1 MGARTK
7 VAIIAVAVLV
17 AVVYVFSLT
26 PYLLNRDRQG
36 LQPSVEIAIPA
47 ISLVLILVLVLLVP
61 RRKREDHEL
70 TQEKEE
76 QEREKEK
83 KQEYK
88 ARDMAEYRFRKK
100 SLLSGALAGF
110 IAAWVLVGLIFAGDM
125 VLGFPSG
132 TLYSIIGLTMAG
144 LGMPYALYFG
154 IGMHLVTGTLIGTVF
169 GYITAIVGA
178 FNITSLGKGTLVGIL
193 AGFIS
198 FSLLFIPI
206 TRFQVEQSLIGFL
219 ASIHPP
225 GIDQII
231 LQNKALDIASTVLA
245 GAVPFHIIYGA
256 IMGFITG
263 YLLLVRGSHKKEEEK
278 KTF

>member
-17 AVVYVFSLT
+17 AVIYVFSFT
-26 PYLLNRDRQG
+26 PYLLNPNRQG
-36 LQPSVEIAIPA
+36 SQPSVEIAIPA

-61 RRKREDHEL
+61 RRKREGHEL
-70 TQEKEE
+70 TQEE

-125 VLGFPSG
+125 ALGFPSG

-178 FNITSLGKGTLVGIL
+178 FNITSLGKGTLIGIL

-206 TRFQVEQSLIGFL
+206 TRFQVEQSLIRFL

-225 GIDQII
+225 ETDQII
-231 LQNKALDIASTVLA
+231 LQNRALDVASTVLA

>member
-26 PYLLNRDRQG
+26 PYLLNPDRQG
-36 LQPSVEIAIPA
+36 SQPSVEIAIPA

-61 RRKREDHEL
+61 KRKREDHEL
-70 TQEKEE
+70 TQEE

-125 VLGFPSG
+125 ALGFPSG

-178 FNITSLGKGTLVGIL
+178 FNITSLGKGTLIGIL

-225 GIDQII
+225 GTDQII
-231 LQNKALDIASTVLA
+231 LQNRALDVASTVLA

-263 YLLLVRGSHKKEEEK
+263 YLLLVRRSHKKEEEK

>member
-26 PYLLNRDRQG
+26 PYLLNPNRQG
-36 LQPSVEIAIPA
+36 SQPSVEIAIPA

-61 RRKREDHEL
+61 RRKREGHEL
-70 TQEKEE
+70 TQEE

-125 VLGFPSG
+125 ALGFPSG

-178 FNITSLGKGTLVGIL
+178 FNITSLGKGTLIGIL

-206 TRFQVEQSLIGFL
+206 TRFQVEQSLIRFL
-219 ASIHPP
+219 ASISPP
-225 GIDQII
+225 GTDQIV
-231 LQNKALDIASTVLA
+231 LQNRALDVASTVLA

-278 KTF
+278 KMF

>member
-26 PYLLNRDRQG
+26 PYLLNPNRQG
-36 LQPSVEIAIPA
+36 SQPSVEIAIPA

-70 TQEKEE
+70 TQEE

-125 VLGFPSG
+125 ALGFPSG

-178 FNITSLGKGTLVGIL
+178 FNITSLGKGTVVGIL

-225 GIDQII
+225 GTDQII
-231 LQNKALDIASTVLA
+231 LQNRALDVASTVLA

>member
-17 AVVYVFSLT
+17 AVIYVFSLT
-26 PYLLNRDRQG
+26 PYLLNPDRQG
-36 LQPSVEIAIPA
+36 SQPSVEIAIPA

-61 RRKREDHEL
+61 RRKREGHEL
-70 TQEKEE
+70 TQEE

-125 VLGFPSG
+125 ALGFPSG

-178 FNITSLGKGTLVGIL
+178 FNITSLGKGTLIGIL

-225 GIDQII
+225 GTDQII
-231 LQNKALDIASTVLA
+231 LQNRALDVASTVLA

>member
-1 MGARTK
+1 
-7 VAIIAVAVLV
+7 
-17 AVVYVFSLT
+17 
-26 PYLLNRDRQG
+26 LNPDRQG
-36 LQPSVEIAIPA
+36 SQPSVEIAIPA

-61 RRKREDHEL
+61 RRKREGHEL
-70 TQEKEE
+70 TQEE

-83 KQEYK
+83 RQEYK

-125 VLGFPSG
+125 ALGFPSG

-206 TRFQVEQSLIGFL
+206 TRFQVEQSLIRFL

-225 GIDQII
+225 GTDQII
-231 LQNKALDIASTVLA
+231 LQNRALDVASTVLA

>member
-17 AVVYVFSLT
+17 AVIYVFSLT
-26 PYLLNRDRQG
+26 PYLLNPDRQG
-36 LQPSVEIAIPA
+36 SQPSVEIAIPA

-70 TQEKEE
+70 TQEE

-125 VLGFPSG
+125 ALGFPSG

-178 FNITSLGKGTLVGIL
+178 FNITSLGKGTLIGIL

-225 GIDQII
+225 GTDQII
-231 LQNKALDIASTVLA
+231 LQNRALDVASTVLA

-263 YLLLVRGSHKKEEEK
+263 YLLLVRRSHKKEEEK

>member
-17 AVVYVFSLT
+17 AVVYVLSLT
-26 PYLLNRDRQG
+26 PYLLNPDRQG
-36 LQPSVEIAIPA
+36 SQPSVEIAIPA

-61 RRKREDHEL
+61 RRKREGHEL
-70 TQEKEE
+70 TQGEEE

-125 VLGFPSG
+125 ALGFPSG

-178 FNITSLGKGTLVGIL
+178 FNITSLGKGTLIGIL

-225 GIDQII
+225 GTDQIV
-231 LQNKALDIASTVLA
+231 LQNRALDVASTVLA

>member
-1 MGARTK
+1 
-7 VAIIAVAVLV
+7 
-17 AVVYVFSLT
+17 
-26 PYLLNRDRQG
+26 
-36 LQPSVEIAIPA
+36 
-47 ISLVLILVLVLLVP
+47 
-61 RRKREDHEL
+61 
-70 TQEKEE
+70 
-76 QEREKEK
+76 
-83 KQEYK
+83 
-88 ARDMAEYRFRKK
+88 MAEYRFRKK
-100 SLLSGALAGF
+100 SLLSGALVGF
-110 IAAWVLVGLIFAGDM
+110 IAAWVFVGLIFAGDM
-125 VLGFPSG
+125 ALGFPSAA
-132 TLYSIIGLTMAG
+132 LYSIIGLTMAG

-154 IGMHLVTGTLIGTVF
+154 IGMHLVIGTLIGTVF

-178 FNITSLGKGTLVGIL
+178 FNITSLGKGTLIGIL

-225 GIDQII
+225 GTDQII
-231 LQNKALDIASTVLA
+231 LQNRALDVASTVLA

>member
-26 PYLLNRDRQG
+26 PYLLNPDRQG
-36 LQPSVEIAIPA
+36 SQPSVEIAIPA

-70 TQEKEE
+70 TQEE

-125 VLGFPSG
+125 ALGFPSG

-225 GIDQII
+225 GTDQII
-231 LQNKALDIASTVLA
+231 LQNRALDVASTVLA

>member
-17 AVVYVFSLT
+17 AVIYVFSLT
-26 PYLLNRDRQG
+26 PYLLNPNRQG
-36 LQPSVEIAIPA
+36 SQPSVEIAIPA

-61 RRKREDHEL
+61 RRKREEHEL
-70 TQEKEE
+70 TQGEEE

-125 VLGFPSG
+125 ALGFPSG

-178 FNITSLGKGTLVGIL
+178 FNITSLGKGTLIGIL

-225 GIDQII
+225 GTDQII
-231 LQNKALDIASTVLA
+231 LQNRALDVASIVLA

>member
-1 MGARTK
+1 MGARTR

-47 ISLVLILVLVLLVP
+47 ISLVLILVLVFLVP

>member
-17 AVVYVFSLT
+17 AVIYVFSLT
-26 PYLLNRDRQG
+26 PYLLNSDRQG
-36 LQPSVEIAIPA
+36 SQPSVEIAIPA
-47 ISLVLILVLVLLVP
+47 ISLVLILVLVFLVP
-61 RRKREDHEL
+61 RRKREGHEL
-70 TQEKEE
+70 TQEE

-125 VLGFPSG
+125 ALGFPSG

-178 FNITSLGKGTLVGIL
+178 FNITSLGKGTLIGIL

-206 TRFQVEQSLIGFL
+206 TRFQVEQSLIRFL

-225 GIDQII
+225 GTDQII
-231 LQNKALDIASTVLA
+231 LQNRALDVASTVLA